1 MKQIVVHRTT
11 ALAIFLALILVACAA
26 PAPTVIQPTSAPPE
40 PTQTAIVVV
49 ETVVEKVVET
59 VVVTV
64 VPTQPPTDVPS
75 ATPLPL
81 LPTEVPPTQEVA
93 QPTQPPAQAAPADA
107 SGGLITIDD
116 TLGAGWFTNI
126 TRTRNDFALRCQI
139 SKEITFS
146 VKPADSNI
154 TQVDFY
160 YRIGDRST
168 GAVFDWQNAGR
179 MIRDANGNFTIIF
192 SGDDVHPNFRKPSA
206 WLDYQFIGS
215 SVSGVVG
222 RSEKI
227 EQQVSYTLDCP

>member
-1 MKQIVVHRTT
+1 MKQLFISKT
-11 ALAIFLALILVACAA
+11 ATLMIFLALILVACAA
-26 PAPTVIQPTSAPPE
+26 PAPTADQPAPQ
-40 PTQTAIVVV
+40 PTQTAMVVV

-64 VPTQPPTDVPS
+64 VPTQAPTEIPS
-75 ATPLPL
+75 ATPPP
-81 LPTEVPPTQEVA
+81 LPTEVPPTQAVVE
-93 QPTQPPAQAAPADA
+93 PTQQPAQAAPADA
-107 SGGLITIDD
+107 ASGLIPVDD
-116 TLGAGWFTNI
+116 TLGAGWFTNL

-139 SKEITFS
+139 SNEITFS
-146 VKPADSNI
+146 VKPVDPNI

-179 MIRDANGNFTIIF
+179 MIRDANGNFTLVF
-192 SGDDVHPNFRKPSA
+192 SGDDVHPNFRKPTA

-215 SVSGVVG
+215 SGSGVIG

-227 EQQVSYTLDCP
+227 EQQVTYTLDCP